1 MSISMLTSVAL
12 GTPSPTRVKWRARW
26 ILAHTVDC
34 TTGKGQSLRNLL
46 FYCKQW
52 ASLFFILERVPQGYL
67 GQKQGWEMA
76 QVKSSQGLVFLETCN
91 KTCSNTCRSKICRSG
106 RRLFQPPS
114 CPTEF
119 TKIFLKTCSSVSSL
133 GTPVTQ
139 STNWQFSQASSYYLF
154 LSELT
159 TKLVSCGYCNKLTS
173 TWWFQT
179 TEIRFLLVGQSEA
192 LNPAGRK
199 AALPLRA
206 LSEEAA
212 LPLRALG
219 SSRQP
224 WLVAPSLQPLCF
236 HMVSSGLMR
245 LSLKSASLVS
255 YKDTCHWIGAQL
267 NPGGSH
273 LESWT

>member
-1 MSISMLTSVAL
+1 MDADKTSKAL
-12 GTPSPTRVKWRARW
+12 GSETKVFMPHSTADEHQHVDISCPWHPKSHKGEMEGPVSWRS
-26 ILAHTVDC
+26 
-34 TTGKGQSLRNLL
+34 GLL
-46 FYCKQW
+46 YWKQW
-52 ASLFFILERVPQGYL
+52 ARLFFMLERVPQGYL

-159 TKLVSCGYCNKLTS
+159 TKLVSCGYCNKL
-173 TWWFQT
+173 
-179 TEIRFLLVGQSEA
+179 
-192 LNPAGRK
+192 P
-199 AALPLRA
+199 
-206 LSEEAA
+206 
-212 LPLRALG
+212 
-219 SSRQP
+219 
-224 WLVAPSLQPLCF
+224 
-236 HMVSSGLMR
+236 
-245 LSLKSASLVS
+245 
-255 YKDTCHWIGAQL
+255 
-267 NPGGSH
+267 
-273 LESWT
+273 